1 MNTLILIRQ
10 RYPTLAQSDRK
21 LADFLLQ
28 FPDYARH
35 LSSQQLAAEAGV
47 SQSSVV
53 KFSQKLGYKGFPALK
68 LAISEALASQSN
80 IHSVAVHNEILG
92 DDPLR
97 LVGEKLI
104 KENVAAMH
112 ASLDINPEEKLLAS
126 VGLLRNA
133 RRIVLTGIGASGLVA
148 KNFSWKLMKIGLNAV
163 AEQDMHALLATVQ
176 AMEPEDLLVALSYSG
191 ERREINLAADE
202 ALRVGARILAITGF
216 TPNALQQRAT
226 QCLYTIAEEQAT
238 RSAAISS
245 TSAQMMLAD
254 LLFMALVQQD
264 LEKAPE
270 RIRHSEALVK
280 KTGLS
285 NKWAYNARPVC
296 VVSEI
301 FLMALLITKKCI
313 NCDMCE
319 PECPNEAISMGDNIY
334 QIDTSRC
341 TECVGHYETPT
352 CQKVCPIPNTIIK
365 DPAHAENEE
374 QLWDKF
380 VLLHHADKI

>member
-35 LSSQQLAAEAGV
+35 LSSQQLATEAGV

-80 IHSVAVHNEILG
+80 IHSIAVHNEILG

-104 KENVAAMH
+104 KENLAAMH

-163 AEQDMHALLATVQ
+163 AEQDMHALLATAQ
-176 AMEPEDLLVALSYSG
+176 ALEPEDLLVALSYSG

-280 KTGLS
+280 KL
-285 NKWAYNARPVC
+285 V
-296 VVSEI
+296 
-301 FLMALLITKKCI
+301 
-313 NCDMCE
+313 
-319 PECPNEAISMGDNIY
+319 
-334 QIDTSRC
+334 
-341 TECVGHYETPT
+341 
-352 CQKVCPIPNTIIK
+352 
-365 DPAHAENEE
+365 
-374 QLWDKF
+374 
-380 VLLHHADKI
+380 

>member
-80 IHSVAVHNEILG
+80 IHSIAVHNEILG

-104 KENVAAMH
+104 KENLAAMH

-176 AMEPEDLLVALSYSG
+176 ALEPEDLLVALSYSG

-280 KTGLS
+280 KL
-285 NKWAYNARPVC
+285 V
-296 VVSEI
+296 
-301 FLMALLITKKCI
+301 
-313 NCDMCE
+313 
-319 PECPNEAISMGDNIY
+319 
-334 QIDTSRC
+334 
-341 TECVGHYETPT
+341 
-352 CQKVCPIPNTIIK
+352 
-365 DPAHAENEE
+365 
-374 QLWDKF
+374 
-380 VLLHHADKI
+380 

>member
-191 ERREINLAADE
+191 ERREINLAANE

-280 KTGLS
+280 KL
-285 NKWAYNARPVC
+285 V
-296 VVSEI
+296 
-301 FLMALLITKKCI
+301 
-313 NCDMCE
+313 
-319 PECPNEAISMGDNIY
+319 
-334 QIDTSRC
+334 
-341 TECVGHYETPT
+341 
-352 CQKVCPIPNTIIK
+352 
-365 DPAHAENEE
+365 
-374 QLWDKF
+374 
-380 VLLHHADKI
+380 